1 MPKRTEQPRDQRI
14 DDALDE
20 ASGQRNRPTL
30 KQEWP
35 LLIFLVLMWGALW
48 QDFSAGNLIFG
59 ALLALLVVALFP
71 LPPVVL
77 SGRINLWY
85 CFLLLA
91 WFIGQVVMASIEV
104 AYLAFF
110 RRKKTRSSIIAVH
123 LHTDSDLIVTTV
135 GHVLTLIPGS
145 FVVEV
150 DRRTSTLYLHY
161 LNATDAIKVARSRAK
176 IHEIERRVIMAIG
189 SHDEYEAVKEMRTA
203 LNLKARK
210 NKAEGRSQ

>member
-1 MPKRTEQPRDQRI
+1 MSKRTEQPRDQRI

-20 ASGQRNRPTL
+20 ASGTRNRPTL

-35 LLIFLVLMWGALW
+35 LLVFLVLMWGALW

-59 ALLALLVVALFP
+59 ALLSLLVVALFP
-71 LPPVVL
+71 LPPVRL
-77 SGRINLWY
+77 SGRINVWY
-85 CFLLLA
+85 CLLLLL
-91 WFIGQVVMASIEV
+91 WFITQVVAASV
-104 AYLAFF
+104 QVSYLALF

-123 LHTDSDLIVTTV
+123 LHTDSDLVVTTV

-150 DRRTSTLYLHY
+150 DRRSSTLYLHY
-161 LNATDAIKVARSRAK
+161 LNASDAIRVAQSRAK

-189 SHDEYEAVKEMRTA
+189 SKDEYEEVKKVRREISRRQRDKNVAVK
-203 LNLKARK
+203 
-210 NKAEGRSQ
+210 